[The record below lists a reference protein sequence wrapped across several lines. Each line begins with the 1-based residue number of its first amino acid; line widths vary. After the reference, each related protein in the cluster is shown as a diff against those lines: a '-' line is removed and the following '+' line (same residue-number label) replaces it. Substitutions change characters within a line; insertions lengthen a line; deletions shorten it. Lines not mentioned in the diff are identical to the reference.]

1 MESRNYYFFKGNP
14 IIFPA
19 FLFHRSFFSLSVSP
33 PYLETRFSFCHN
45 DRVAK
50 TIVSRAHKHT
60 HSQTNKQ
67 TNTQTNKHTN
77 KQTNKQ
83 TNNVANKQTPAP
95 DQSGGQQGSKR
106 GRNRRGKHLRPSRS
120 HAWSVWCQ
128 RVFGFGY
135 ILIWKIKYQDLYQ
148 R

>member
-50 TIVSRAHKHT
+50 TIVSRALKH
-60 HSQTNKQ
+60 
-67 TNTQTNKHTN
+67 

-83 TNNVANKQTPAP
+83 TNAESHFLAVFDVLDTKQ
-95 DQSGGQQGSKR
+95 
-106 GRNRRGKHLRPSRS
+106 NNFRRIQRILPVPLL
-120 HAWSVWCQ
+120 SVL
-128 RVFGFGY
+128 VTSIFYFNNAMT
-135 ILIWKIKYQDLYQ
+135 
-148 R
+148 